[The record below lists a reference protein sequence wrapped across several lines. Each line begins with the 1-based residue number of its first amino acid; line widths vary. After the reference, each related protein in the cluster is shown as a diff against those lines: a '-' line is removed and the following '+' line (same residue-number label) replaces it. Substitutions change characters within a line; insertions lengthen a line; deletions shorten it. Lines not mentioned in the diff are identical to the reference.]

1 MDLSRRDMLGQIAL
15 ALEHA
20 HHAVQTK
27 PGFSVLT
34 PEMASKIEALTSAI
48 IPSDDGPGAREAGVV
63 YFIDRALATFDAGK
77 LEEYRAG
84 LAAGDDIAAIEK
96 TLSAANLGVNPSN
109 DGQVIRL
116 AFPALT
122 EERRKEYVKVV
133 KNIAEE
139 GRVGVRNAR
148 RDARKTL
155 ETAEKDGDIS
165 KDELERA
172 EKDLEKMTQEHV
184 EAIDKA
190 TAKKEQEVMEV

>member
-1 MDLSRRDMLGQIAL
+1 MIDDTLLESLDKMQKAVEHVQHQFVAVRTGRASPAL
-15 ALEHA
+15 IEKLNVEYYGAPVPLQQLASFQVPEA
-20 HHAVQTK
+20 RLLVVK
-27 PGFSVLT
+27 PH
-34 PEMASKIEALTSAI
+34 
-48 IPSDDGPGAREAGVV
+48 
-63 YFIDRALATFDAGK
+63 DRTA
-77 LEEYRAG
+77 
-84 LAAGDDIAAIEK
+84 IAAIEK
-96 TLSAANLGVNPSN
+96 ALSAANLGVNPSN

-122 EERRKEYVKVV
+122 EDRRKEYVKVV
-133 KNIAEE
+133 KNISEE

-148 RDARKTL
+148 RDARKML

-184 EAIDKA
+184 DAIDKA

>member
-1 MDLSRRDMLGQIAL
+1 MIDDTLLESLELMQKAVEHVQHQFVAVRTGRASPAL
-15 ALEHA
+15 IEKLNVEYYGALVPLQQLASFQVPEA
-20 HHAVQTK
+20 RLLVVK
-27 PGFSVLT
+27 PH
-34 PEMASKIEALTSAI
+34 
-48 IPSDDGPGAREAGVV
+48 
-63 YFIDRALATFDAGK
+63 DRTA
-77 LEEYRAG
+77 
-84 LAAGDDIAAIEK
+84 IAAIEK
-96 TLSAANLGVNPSN
+96 ALSAANLGVNPSN

-122 EERRKEYVKVV
+122 EKRRKEYVKVV

-184 EAIDKA
+184 DAIDKA

>member
-1 MDLSRRDMLGQIAL
+1 VIDDTLLESLDKMQKAVEHVQHQFVTVRTGRASPAL
-15 ALEHA
+15 IEKINVEYYGAPVPLQQLASFQVPEA
-20 HHAVQTK
+20 RLLVVK
-27 PGFSVLT
+27 PH
-34 PEMASKIEALTSAI
+34 
-48 IPSDDGPGAREAGVV
+48 
-63 YFIDRALATFDAGK
+63 DRTA
-77 LEEYRAG
+77 
-84 LAAGDDIAAIEK
+84 IAAIEK
-96 TLSAANLGVNPSN
+96 ALSAANLGVNPSN
-109 DGQVIRL
+109 DGQVVRL

-122 EERRKEYVKVV
+122 EDRRKEYVKVV

-184 EAIDKA
+184 DVIDKA
-190 TAKKEQEVMEV
+190 TTRKEQEVMEV

>member
-1 MDLSRRDMLGQIAL
+1 MIDETLLESLEMMQKAVEHVQHQFVAVRTGRASPAL
-15 ALEHA
+15 IEKINVDYYGAPVPLQQLASFQVPEA
-20 HHAVQTK
+20 RLLVVK
-27 PGFSVLT
+27 PH
-34 PEMASKIEALTSAI
+34 
-48 IPSDDGPGAREAGVV
+48 
-63 YFIDRALATFDAGK
+63 DRTA
-77 LEEYRAG
+77 
-84 LAAGDDIAAIEK
+84 IAAIEK
-96 TLSAANLGVNPSN
+96 ALGAANLGVNPSN

-139 GRVGVRNAR
+139 GKVGVRNAR

-172 EKDLEKMTQEHV
+172 EKDLEKMTQENV
-184 EAIDKA
+184 DAIDKA
-190 TAKKEQEVMEV
+190 AARKEQEVMEV

>member
-1 MDLSRRDMLGQIAL
+1 VIDDTLLESLDLMQKAVEHVQHQFVAVRTGRASPAL
-15 ALEHA
+15 IEKLNVEYYGAPVPLQQLASFQVPEA
-20 HHAVQTK
+20 RLLVVK
-27 PGFSVLT
+27 PH
-34 PEMASKIEALTSAI
+34 
-48 IPSDDGPGAREAGVV
+48 
-63 YFIDRALATFDAGK
+63 DRTA
-77 LEEYRAG
+77 
-84 LAAGDDIAAIEK
+84 IAAIEK

>member
-1 MDLSRRDMLGQIAL
+1 MIDDTLLESLDKMQKAVEHVQHQFVTVRTGRASPAL
-15 ALEHA
+15 IEKINVEYYGAPVPLQQLASFQVPEA
-20 HHAVQTK
+20 RLLVVK
-27 PGFSVLT
+27 PH
-34 PEMASKIEALTSAI
+34 
-48 IPSDDGPGAREAGVV
+48 
-63 YFIDRALATFDAGK
+63 DRTA
-77 LEEYRAG
+77 
-84 LAAGDDIAAIEK
+84 IAAIEK
-96 TLSAANLGVNPSN
+96 ALSAANLGVNPSN
-109 DGQVIRL
+109 DGQVVRL

-122 EERRKEYVKVV
+122 EDRRKEYVKVV

-184 EAIDKA
+184 DVIDKA
-190 TAKKEQEVMEV
+190 TTRKEQEVMEV

>member
-1 MDLSRRDMLGQIAL
+1 VPLQQL
-15 ALEHA
+15 ASFQVPEARLL
-20 HHAVQTK
+20 VVK
-27 PGFSVLT
+27 PHDR
-34 PEMASKIEALTSAI
+34 SA
-48 IPSDDGPGAREAGVV
+48 
-63 YFIDRALATFDAGK
+63 
-77 LEEYRAG
+77 
-84 LAAGDDIAAIEK
+84 IAAIEK
-96 TLSAANLGVNPSN
+96 ALGAANLGVNPSN

-148 RDARKTL
+148 RDARKVM

-184 EAIDKA
+184 ESIDKA
-190 TAKKEQEVMEV
+190 AARKEQEVMEV

>member
-1 MDLSRRDMLGQIAL
+1 MIDDTLLESLELMQKAVEHVQHQFVAVRTGRASPAL
-15 ALEHA
+15 IEKLNVEYYGAPVPLQQLASFQVPEA
-20 HHAVQTK
+20 RLLVVK
-27 PGFSVLT
+27 PHDRT
-34 PEMASKIEALTSAI
+34 AI
-48 IPSDDGPGAREAGVV
+48 G
-63 YFIDRALATFDAGK
+63 
-77 LEEYRAG
+77 
-84 LAAGDDIAAIEK
+84 AIEK
-96 TLSAANLGVNPSN
+96 ALSAANLGVNPSN

-184 EAIDKA
+184 DAIDKA

>member
-1 MDLSRRDMLGQIAL
+1 MIDDTLLESLELMQKAVEHVQHQFVAVRTGRASPAL
-15 ALEHA
+15 IEKLNVEYYGAPVPLQQLASFQVPEA
-20 HHAVQTK
+20 RLLVVK
-27 PGFSVLT
+27 PH
-34 PEMASKIEALTSAI
+34 
-48 IPSDDGPGAREAGVV
+48 
-63 YFIDRALATFDAGK
+63 DRTA
-77 LEEYRAG
+77 
-84 LAAGDDIAAIEK
+84 IAAIEK
-96 TLSAANLGVNPSN
+96 ALSAANLGVNPSN

-184 EAIDKA
+184 DAIDKA

>member
-1 MDLSRRDMLGQIAL
+1 VIDDTLLESLDKMQKAVEHVQHQFVAVRTGRASPAL
-15 ALEHA
+15 IEKLNVEYYGAPVPLQQLASFQVPEA
-20 HHAVQTK
+20 RLLVVK
-27 PGFSVLT
+27 PH
-34 PEMASKIEALTSAI
+34 
-48 IPSDDGPGAREAGVV
+48 
-63 YFIDRALATFDAGK
+63 DRTA
-77 LEEYRAG
+77 
-84 LAAGDDIAAIEK
+84 IAAIEK
-96 TLSAANLGVNPSN
+96 ALSAANLGVNPSN

-133 KNIAEE
+133 KNISEE

-148 RDARKTL
+148 RDARKLL

-184 EAIDKA
+184 DAIDKA